1 MEPRRWEERSNR
13 EKVGQMKEARIEEG
27 SEEKKRKCQ
36 MHGRKMKKKQ
46 GKNEKMNSS
55 TKEQWDLLKK

>member
-1 MEPRRWEERSNR
+1 MSN
-13 EKVGQMKEARIEEG
+13 AW
-27 SEEKKRKCQ
+27 KKDE
-36 MHGRKMKKKQ
+36 KKKQ